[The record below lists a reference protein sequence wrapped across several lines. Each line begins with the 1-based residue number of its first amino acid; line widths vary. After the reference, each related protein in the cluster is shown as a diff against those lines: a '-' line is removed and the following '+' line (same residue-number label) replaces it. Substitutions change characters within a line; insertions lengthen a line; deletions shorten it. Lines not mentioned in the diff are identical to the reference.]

1 MNCLYNIYKMK
12 VGGSLDIMDSREQ
25 TWKGKAVWPLNTEY
39 KKMNDTYKQV
49 PVKGRKEFFEDEN
62 NKTLSYYRVYQTGP
76 YNTDII
82 IIYKYQKFENGN
94 YYFNTSPD
102 SEYGTKIVSENDDN
116 LYFEVP
122 RQREEWELSMEGGK
136 RRRNS
141 KKRNTKR
148 RNSKKRR
155 SYKKR

>member
-1 MNCLYNIYKMK
+1 MK
-12 VGGSLDIMDSREQ
+12 VGGSLEVRIDRTQ
-25 TWKGKAVWPLNTEY
+25 LWKGKEVWPSEKEY

-49 PVKGRKEFFEDEN
+49 PVEGRKEFFEDDN
-62 NKTLSYYRVYQTGP
+62 NKTLSYYRVYKTGP
-76 YNTDII
+76 YNTDVV
-82 IIYKYQKFENGN
+82 IIYKYQKFEDGN
-94 YYFNTSPD
+94 YFFNTMPD
-102 SEYGTKIVSENDDN
+102 AEYGTTKVSENDPN

-122 RQREEWELSMEGGK
+122 REREQRELSMEGGK
-136 RRRNS
+136 QRRNS